1 MIIDLYLIGRKGRE
15 VLKSIYENGYGNFIG
30 KVTASRDPGTL
41 EDCYDEIKAYCDK
54 YNIPFFDRSSLK
66 DSDGQNY
73 RFMIGWKWLV
83 TGTSNTFV
91 FHDSLLPA
99 YRGFSPL
106 VNALIHGE
114 KEIGA
119 TVFMASGEYDT
130 GPIVYQVKFSVHHP
144 ARINEVLDKMCEVYG
159 ELALSLINNLT
170 KEVALPLEIQEEAHA
185 SYSLWRDEEDY
196 EIDWNRDS
204 EYILRMIYALS
215 FPFKGAF
222 TLLNK
227 DRIIIK
233 DAELVKDI
241 QLVMRDVGKLVFM
254 HDDKCPVVVC
264 GTGLLK
270 IKEAY
275 YSADYT
281 SILPLKKFRSRFG

>member
-1 MIIDLYLIGRKGRE
+1 M
-15 VLKSIYENGYGNFIG
+15 LKSICDNGYSNIIG
-30 KVTASRDPGTL
+30 KVIGARDPGTL
-41 EDCYDEIKAYCDK
+41 EDCYDEIKAYCGQ
-54 YNIPFFDRSSLK
+54 YNIPFFDRSSLN

-83 TGTSNTFV
+83 TSTNNTFV

-106 VNALIHGE
+106 VNALIQGE

-130 GPIVYQVKFSVHHP
+130 GPIVYQLKFSVQHP
-144 ARINEVLDKMCEVYG
+144 ARINEVLDKMCKLYS
-159 ELALSLINNLT
+159 ELSLSLINNIT
-170 KEVALPLEIQEEAHA
+170 KEVALPLENQEEKQA

-215 FPFKGAF
+215 YPFKGAF
-222 TLLNK
+222 TLLNN

-241 QLVMRDVGKLVFM
+241 QLVTRDVGKVVFM

-275 YSADYT
+275 YAADDT